1 MRADSPF
8 GFSLAASGAVVF
20 GSNHRMTTS
29 TVFLSTTS
37 TDTSVAE
44 TIVDLEA
51 AAGLDFHVTDQAVFT
66 AGYRAEVLSGVN
78 NFGSNA
84 PAGQLVHGPFE
95 KLKAQF

>member
-1 MRADSPF
+1 
-8 GFSLAASGAVVF
+8 
-20 GSNHRMTTS
+20 MTTS

-51 AAGLDFHVTDQAVFT
+51 AAGLDFHVTDQAIFT

-78 NFGSNA
+78 DFGSNA
-84 PAGQLVHGPFE
+84 PAGQLVHGPFG
-95 KLKAQF
+95 KGF